1 MNAEE
6 AQTFERL
13 CNKSQEAF
21 LLAIELY
28 NRPTIKYRV
37 EGCAFF
43 LCNAWELLL
52 KAFLIKREGNRS
64 IYYAN
69 KIDRTISLDDCIK
82 KVFTNKNDPLRKN
95 LERIIELRNTSTH
108 FVVEEFEGIYA
119 PLLQACVENYD
130 DKARELLGIEIS
142 DLIPENYLV
151 LSVRRSLV
159 DFEECRARYGSE
171 VVNKMIS
178 LRSGVL
184 SSDDMENNRRYAC
197 SYVAELRATKHKDAD
212 LTFRI
217 DKSAEESVALIKQL
231 VDPEDKYPYRA
242 SHVVEMVNRRLEK
255 SGINLFAGGEP
266 KSKFTKNDFQ
276 LFAKVYDMKHDERY
290 AHNTSMENEQPRYA
304 YSQQAVDDILSII
317 RQDPSHVIDRLKSE
331 AKTERSS
338 SDSRPQ
344 EQGDS
349 KREAYSHSG
358 TQL

>member
-1 MNAEE
+1 MGATEE
-6 AQTFERL
+6 KTVKRL
-13 CNKSQEAF
+13 SEKSQEAF
-21 LLAIELY
+21 LLAVELY

-52 KAFLIKREGNRS
+52 KAYLIKRDGNQS

-69 KIDRTISLDDCIK
+69 KPGRTLSLDDCVK
-82 KVFTNKNDPLRKN
+82 KVFTNKNDPLRRN

-130 DKARELLGIEIS
+130 EKARELLGIEIS

-151 LSVRRSLV
+151 LSVRRGLA
-159 DFEECRARYGSE
+159 DDEECRARCGSE

-184 SSDDMENNRRYAC
+184 SSNDMENNRRYAC
-197 SYVAELRATKHKDAD
+197 TYVAELRATKQKDAN
-212 LTFRI
+212 LSFRI
-217 DKSAEESVALIKQL
+217 DKDAEEPVALVKQL
-231 VDPEDKYPYRA
+231 IDPGDKYPYRT
-242 SHVVEMVNRRLEK
+242 SHVIEMVNRNLEK
-255 SGINLFAGGEP
+255 RGIRLSMGG
-266 KSKFTKNDFQ
+266 KSKPRFTSTDFQ
-276 LFAKVYDMKHDERY
+276 LFIKAYDMKHDERY

-317 RQDPSHVIDRLKSE
+317 RQDPSRVIDRLKSE
-331 AKTERSS
+331 VEK
-338 SDSRPQ
+338 
-344 EQGDS
+344 
-349 KREAYSHSG
+349 K
-358 TQL
+358 

>member
-1 MNAEE
+1 MDSDAEK
-6 AQTFERL
+6 TFSRL
-13 CNKSQEAF
+13 CDKSQEAF

-52 KAFLIKREGNRS
+52 KAYLIKRDGSRS
-64 IYYAN
+64 IFYEN
-69 KIDRTISLDDCIK
+69 KPDRTLSLDDCVK
-82 KVFTNKNDPLRKN
+82 RVFTNKNDPLRQN
-95 LERIIELRNTSTH
+95 LERIVELRNTSTH

-184 SSDDMENNRRYAC
+184 SSDDLEGNRRYAC
-197 SYVAELRATKHKDAD
+197 SYVTELRVTKRKDAD
-212 LTFRI
+212 LTVRI
-217 DKSAEESVALIKQL
+217 DKDAEESVALVKQL
-231 VDPEDKYPYRA
+231 IDPGDKYPYRTA
-242 SHVVEMVNRRLEK
+242 GIIDRVNRSLEK
-255 SGINLFAGGEP
+255 EGIRLAMAGEP
-266 KSKFTKNDFQ
+266 KEKFTTSDFQ
-276 LFAKVYDMKHDERY
+276 LFVKAYDMKRDERY

-304 YSQQAVDDILSII
+304 YSQQTVDDILSII
-317 RQDPSHVIDRLKSE
+317 RQDPVRVIDRLKSE
-331 AKTERSS
+331 TKT
-338 SDSRPQ
+338 
-344 EQGDS
+344 
-349 KREAYSHSG
+349 K
-358 TQL
+358 

>member
-1 MNAEE
+1 MDKSEE
-6 AQTFERL
+6 CTFERL
-13 CNKSQEAF
+13 CGKSQEAF

-52 KAFLIKREGNRS
+52 KAYLIKRDGNHS
-64 IYYAN
+64 IYYGN
-69 KIDRTISLDDCIK
+69 KPDRTLSLDDCVK
-82 KVFTNKNDPLRKN
+82 KVFTNKNDPLRQN

-159 DFEECRARYGSE
+159 DVEECRARYGSE

-184 SSDDMENNRRYAC
+184 SSEDVENNRRYAC
-197 SYVAELRATKHKDAD
+197 TYVAELRATKHKDAD

-217 DKSAEESVALIKQL
+217 DKNAEEPVALVKQL
-231 VDPEDKYPYRA
+231 VDPGDKYPYRT
-242 SHVVEMVNRRLEK
+242 SHVIEMVNRSLEK
-255 SGINLFAGGEP
+255 DGIRLSVGGEP
-266 KSKFTKNDFQ
+266 KAKFTSNDFQ
-276 LFAKVYDMKHDERY
+276 LFIKVYNMKHDERY
-290 AHNTSMENEQPRYA
+290 AHNTSMDNEQARYA

-317 RQDPSHVIDRLKSE
+317 RQDPSCVIDRLKSE
-331 AKTERSS
+331 VM
-338 SDSRPQ
+338 
-344 EQGDS
+344 
-349 KREAYSHSG
+349 KR
-358 TQL
+358 

>member
-1 MNAEE
+1 MDTDDEK
-6 AQTFERL
+6 TFARL
-13 CNKSQEAF
+13 CGKSQEAF

-52 KAFLIKREGNRS
+52 KAYLTKRDGNRA

-69 KIDRTISLDDCIK
+69 KPDRTLSLDDCVK
-82 KVFTNKNDPLRKN
+82 KVFTNKNDPLRQN

-151 LSVRRSLV
+151 LSARRSLV

-184 SSDDMENNRRYAC
+184 SSNDLENNRRYAC
-197 SYVAELRATKHKDAD
+197 SYVTELRMTKRKDAD
-212 LTFRI
+212 LTVRI
-217 DKSAEESVALIKQL
+217 DKEAEGAVALVKQL
-231 VDPEDKYPYRA
+231 IDPGDKYPYRT
-242 SHVVEMVNRRLEK
+242 SHIVDMVNKGIERDGIRLCM
-255 SGINLFAGGEP
+255 AGEP
-266 KSKFTKNDFQ
+266 KPKFTTSDFQ
-276 LFAKVYDMKHDERY
+276 LFVKVYDMKRNERY

-304 YSQQAVDDILSII
+304 YSQQTVDDILSII

-331 AKTERSS
+331 ARTK
-338 SDSRPQ
+338 
-344 EQGDS
+344 
-349 KREAYSHSG
+349 
-358 TQL
+358 